1 MKVNKKIS
9 ILLIIFIIIA
19 LLIFIVIKINKN
31 SLSNNED
38 LSMVEQYLN
47 DKYNMNLKIENYD
60 YYDNGDLGI
69 NAGKH
74 YVFKF
79 KSVQGF
85 DVYANLDYMPLEK
98 ENLKYLRLN
107 ITNLEKAN
115 ELKKYIEENSGLSC
129 KVTECR
135 LIESENNYYTFKVEL
150 DSNTNYWIMGSIYNT
165 TDNVENISVSNSLNK
180 KYNLKDMENSQL
192 NLLLNKIKN
201 N

>member
-1 MKVNKKIS
+1 MKVNKKICV
-9 ILLIIFIIIA
+9 LLIIFIIIA
-19 LLIFIVIKINKN
+19 LLIFIVIKFNKN

-85 DVYANLDYMPLEK
+85 DFYANLDYMTLEK

-115 ELKKYIEENSGLSC
+115 ELKKYIEDSGLSC

-135 LIESENNYYTFKVEL
+135 LIESENNYSFRIEL
-150 DSNTNYWIMGSIYNT
+150 NNDSSYWIMGSIYNT
-165 TDNVENISVSNSLNK
+165 INNAKDLSVSSSLMQ
-180 KYNLKDMENSQL
+180 KYNLEDTTNMELS
-192 NLLLNKIKN
+192 LLLNNIKN